1 MQYNHLLHWFPCK
14 SQGNIAYRI
23 FNVLFL
29 IIRMSPICLQSKQ
42 GLRVCALYLTKIDVN
57 KINLTQTKTGM
68 CRIRF
73 TPSPSSPLNLLSSH
87 LLPFLIIFSFT
98 SPLLVSLPRF
108 IYTLYFI
115 DRAPRHHLRYKN
127 KSLQERKASG
137 VETKQVQ
144 PTTSS
149 VSLSNLKLKLPL
161 VSQTIKF
168 CTKLCLEKKCEIL
181 NQQEISPIIKSTSTI
196 ALTDIWGGNRM
207 ENVKSSN
214 FEC

>member
-68 CRIRF
+68 CTIRF
-73 TPSPSSPLNLLSSH
+73 TPSSSSPLNLLPSH
-87 LLPFLIIFSFT
+87 LRPFLIIFYFT

-115 DRAPRHHLRYKN
+115 GAPCHHLRNKN
-127 KSLQERKASG
+127 KSLQEHKASG
-137 VETKQVQ
+137 VETKQANQPQVQ
-144 PTTSS
+144 FHFQTWNWNYLLLAKQSNS
-149 VSLSNLKLKLPL
+149 VPNCVWRKSARY
-161 VSQTIKF
+161 
-168 CTKLCLEKKCEIL
+168 
-181 NQQEISPIIKSTSTI
+181 EISKKF
-196 ALTDIWGGNRM
+196 RQ
-207 ENVKSSN
+207 
-214 FEC
+214 